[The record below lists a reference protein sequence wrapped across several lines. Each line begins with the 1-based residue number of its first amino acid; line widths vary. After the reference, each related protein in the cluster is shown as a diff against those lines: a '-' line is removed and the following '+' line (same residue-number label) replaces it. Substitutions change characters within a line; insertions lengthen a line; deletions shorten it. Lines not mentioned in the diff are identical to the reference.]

1 MQNKKGTYWRVQIE
15 EVNRH
20 QKPHTRS
27 HVPSSISWS
36 QMAMII
42 TWLRKCDTIRCLYRA
57 HCHTHSKWRPV
68 LSNIFASRRVFWFG
82 ASVRHSLWA
91 SHTSLFCWKRS
102 MWSYKSTSFPNNPQ
116 FNIVKLKYS
125 THNQVCNFLLS
136 TCNNWPFLT
145 LKLKLHGVILVSHP
159 ELRDPFESSMS
170 RIDGTSVDP
179 KFLSIDSQIHFLES
193 SYERLPLWI
202 HYQIWKM
209 PLAYQSSAGLVHLNR
224 MCFMIHPG

>member
-1 MQNKKGTYWRVQIE
+1 MFLLQSAGRKWQWSSHDWGSVILFAVCIAHTVTPTVSGGQFFPISLHPGGFFGLVLPCVIVCEHLTLHSFAERDPCGAT
-15 EVNRH
+15 NRLLF
-20 QKPHTRS
+20 PTILN
-27 HVPSSISWS
+27 SI
-36 QMAMII
+36 
-42 TWLRKCDTIRCLYRA
+42 
-57 HCHTHSKWRPV
+57 
-68 LSNIFASRRVFWFG
+68 F
-82 ASVRHSLWA
+82 
-91 SHTSLFCWKRS
+91 
-102 MWSYKSTSFPNNPQ
+102 
-116 FNIVKLKYS
+116 VKLKYS

-159 ELRDPFESSMS
+159 ELRDPFELSMS

-224 MCFMIHPG
+224 TCFMIHPG